1 MSPALVGVGLLVI
14 LAFMPVI
21 MRFLQVNRRLRISDT
36 WGCGR
41 IGQTPRMEY
50 TATAFAEPLR
60 RVFAELYRPTRE
72 LTIDFKSESRY
83 FVQSIEYRS
92 EITPLFERL
101 IYDPFLRLVQYTA
114 QQVRRLQAG
123 SLHLYL
129 VYITVVLV
137 ILLLT
142 ARWF

>member
-1 MSPALVGVGLLVI
+1 MVGLPW
-14 LAFMPVI
+14 LAL
-21 MRFLQVNRRLRISDT
+21 RFARVNHGLRVGET

-60 RVFAELYRPTRE
+60 RVFAELYRPTKE
-72 LTIDFKSESRY
+72 LTIDFHSDSKY

-92 EITPLFERL
+92 GITPWFEQVV
-101 IYDPFLRLVQYTA
+101 YAPFLHVIERFA
-114 QQVRRLQAG
+114 RQVRRLQSG
-123 SLHLYL
+123 SLHMYLLYMAL
-129 VYITVVLV
+129 A
-137 ILLLT
+137 LLGLLIV